1 MKYSIAV
8 LSYSEILTKFNSGFN
23 YDLISPM
30 NQKKKKKKKK
40 KKKLKM
46 RNVQIFFI
54 CAEFDATNKLMNIY
68 LTVDERILS
77 LFMIFKSKP
86 NQT

>member
-30 NQKKKKKKKK
+30 NQKKF
-40 KKKLKM
+40 KLSNIQM
-46 RNVQIFFI
+46 RDL
-54 CAEFDATNKLMNIY
+54 CTEFHSTNKLMNIY